1 MFIYIN
7 VCLKETRYYQHF
19 TNVLK
24 NKNDLLMHRTV
35 YQVEKKS
42 VAFDQHSLLFMIRFK
57 YTTYFSININSS
69 GGTYVNRFSRYKV
82 LYVYT
87 F

>member
-1 MFIYIN
+1 MFIYID

-42 VAFDQHSLLFMIRFK
+42 VAFDQHSLLLMIR
-57 YTTYFSININSS
+57 I
-69 GGTYVNRFSRYKV
+69 
-82 LYVYT
+82 
-87 F
+87 